1 MRSYILDIE
10 TVPLTEAELIAL
22 MPPEVA
28 NPIMPESLR
37 NPPPVDLS
45 KCPIYGG
52 SEEKQS
58 AWKASQ
64 TAKHAK
70 ETEEAK
76 SAWEEK
82 AIGAKQKFIEDA
94 ALSPLTATVKLIG
107 IKDHESGIAYVMV
120 CGATADEKKR
130 LDEGKYPCKIEFTYF
145 TDERTMLA
153 SFAGHVNNGTVI
165 RQNDDGA
172 SGFKLVT
179 FFGNGFDFPF
189 IFKRCWILG
198 ALVPWMLRKGR
209 YWNDAI
215 SADLHEIFTFG
226 DRSQKTGG
234 LDNIARILGT
244 KRKTGTGE
252 QFWKLWQ
259 SDCVAAVCYLC
270 DDLAITEEA
279 AVKMGIL
286 YAPKPPSEKKG
297 KA

>member
-1 MRSYILDIE
+1 MRAYVLDIE
-10 TVPLTEAELIAL
+10 SFPYPEAELIAL

-37 NPPPVDLS
+37 NPPPVDLT
-45 KCPIYGG
+45 KCPVYGG

-58 AWKASQ
+58 AWKAAQ

-70 ETEEAK
+70 DTEEAK

-82 AIGAKQKFIEDA
+82 AIGAKQRFIEDA
-94 ALSPLTATVKLIG
+94 ALSPLTATVKMIG
-107 IKDHESGIAYVMV
+107 IKDHEPGIAYVAV
-120 CGATADEKKR
+120 AGATADQKR
-130 LDEGKYPCKIEFTYF
+130 RLNEGAYPCKIVFKFWE
-145 TDERTMLA
+145 DEKSMLA
-153 SFAGHVNNGTVI
+153 DFASNVNSGQVVEGNT
-165 RQNDDGA
+165 DYS

-179 FFGNGFDFPF
+179 FFGQGFDFPF

-209 YWNDAI
+209 YWNSDI
-215 SADLHEIFTFG
+215 SADLHELWTFG

-234 LDNIARILGT
+234 LDQIARILGT

-252 QFWKLWQ
+252 QFYKLWN

-270 DDLAITEEA
+270 DDLSVTEEA
-279 AVKMGIL
+279 AVRMGVL